1 MKTESVTGWLFDL
14 YPSHNGITIWLVD
27 CEGRKRCVLSPYIPS
42 FFMHIS
48 GDELGKAKGV
58 VKPARCSVT
67 FERAIRKDIY
77 RNEELDVFRV
87 HVADPLQLKSVV
99 RMLERHFP
107 HFVFYNSDI
116 MPQQLFLYETG
127 LFPLAFGEYH
137 LQGGMLAG
145 WQLAD
150 RYDATEYSF
159 PPLITMKLA
168 NKPDFV
174 APKFRKHYQLEIS
187 YDGQTYSLEH
197 ERPADVLHALNSH
210 LKRCDPDILLT
221 EYGDAILLPML
232 TGLSTD
238 LKIPLLLNRDASA
251 GYFTTQES
259 SYFVYGKIVHKDG
272 AFELAG
278 RWHLDVENS
287 FMMSEANLDGIVE
300 IARLTQ
306 LPVQHQSRSTIGTAL
321 SSMQLSWAFRNGYLI
336 PAKKREPEDFKSAST
351 LLLADRGGLIFQP
364 EMGYH
369 ANIAELDFVSMYPSI
384 MVEHNVSPETVNCRC
399 CSNAAVP
406 ELQYSICEGRTGIVP
421 STLKPIVDRR
431 SLYKKEKK
439 RLKKLGDQRWHLYD
453 HRQNALKWILVTCFG
468 YLGYKNARFGKIEA
482 HESVNAFS
490 REKILQAK
498 EIAESHG
505 YRFIHAIVDCMWLY
519 KEGAAES
526 DYEKLCTEVRSLTRI
541 EISLEG
547 IYKWILFPSSK
558 MDPHIPTA
566 NRYVGFYENDDI
578 KVRGIELRRR
588 DTPKFIKRIQGEM
601 LEIFKSADNPAE
613 VGQFV
618 PQALAKAKEHIEVLR
633 SGKADPL
640 ELVIRRHISQ
650 EAGEYKNRSANAEV
664 ARTLEEAGIKLQP
677 GEMVEYVLLDAT
689 GKKKPE
695 KAKPLSLYALD
706 DGYDIEKYTEMA
718 LKVIET
724 LLLPFGYDAPRL
736 RHEMGI
742 AEKKRERAPAGKP
755 KNSRQMTMF

>member
-1 MKTESVTGWLFDL
+1 MNTELVTGWLFDL
-14 YPSHNGITIWLVD
+14 YPSRSGITIWLVD
-27 CEGRKRCVLSPYIPS
+27 REGRKRCILSPYTPS
-42 FFMHIS
+42 FFMHI
-48 GDELGKAKGV
+48 GEHELGKAKRV
-58 VKPARCSVT
+58 ITTVHSPVT
-67 FERAIRKDIY
+67 FERTARKDIY

-87 HVADPLQLKSVV
+87 SVSDPLQLKSVV
-99 RMLERHFP
+99 RKLERHFP

-137 LQGGMLAG
+137 VQGNTLTG

-159 PPLITMKLA
+159 PPLTSMKLA
-168 NKPDFV
+168 NAPDFV
-174 APKFRKHYQLEIS
+174 APKFRKQYQLEIS

-197 ERPADVLHALNSH
+197 ERPADVLHALNRH
-210 LKRCDPDILLT
+210 LRRCDPDILLT

-232 TGLSTD
+232 AGFSAD
-238 LKIPLLLNRDASA
+238 LKIPLLLNRDSSA
-251 GYFTTQES
+251 GYFTTKES

-369 ANIAELDFVSMYPSI
+369 AQIAELDFVSMYPSI

-399 CSNAAVP
+399 CSNAVVP
-406 ELQYSICEGRTGIVP
+406 ELEYSICERRAGIVP
-421 STLKPIVDRR
+421 STLRPVVERR
-431 SLYKKEKK
+431 SFYKKEKK
-439 RLKKLGDQRWHLYD
+439 RLKKAGNAQWHVYD

-498 EIAESHG
+498 EIAELQG

-519 KEGAAES
+519 KEGATES
-526 DYEKLCTEVRSLTRI
+526 DYERLCADVRSETRI

-566 NRYVGFYENDDI
+566 NRYVGFYENDEV

-588 DTPKFIKRIQGEM
+588 DTPKFIKRIQAEM
-601 LEIFKSADNPAE
+601 LDIFQSAANPAE

-677 GEMVEYVLLDAT
+677 GEMVEYVLLDAS

-718 LKVIET
+718 LKAVET
-724 LLLPFGYDAPRL
+724 LLLPFGYDVPRL
-736 RHEMGI
+736 KHEMGI
-742 AEKKRERAPAGKP
+742 QEKKRERTPAAKP